1 MINGFGGERKHCLV
15 SWWFILKTRDLQL
28 LRRSITSFE
37 FSNCLFSLNYIFFGD
52 SDSTL
57 IGEWVLAVGNPYN
70 LNSTVTA
77 GIISS
82 KSRDLKR
89 VASIPTLALSVWA
102 KEYNGDGNW
111 FALPKEVQSK
121 ILKTKLNSNE
131 FKYFRTAEGKI

>member
-1 MINGFGGERKHCLV
+1 MKKDTVIDG
-15 SWWFILKTRDLQL
+15 LKKET
-28 LRRSITSFE
+28 
-37 FSNCLFSLNYIFFGD
+37 FSLDEMENKIVVNEEVNID
-52 SDSTL
+52 PHL
-57 IGEWVLAVGNPYN
+57 KHNKIL
-70 LNSTVTA
+70 LNQDD
-77 GIISS
+77 GYS

>member
-1 MINGFGGERKHCLV
+1 MKKDTIVDG
-15 SWWFILKTRDLQL
+15 LKKET
-28 LRRSITSFE
+28 
-37 FSNCLFSLNYIFFGD
+37 FSLDEMEKKIVVNEEVNID
-52 SDSTL
+52 SHL
-57 IGEWVLAVGNPYN
+57 KHNKIL
-70 LNSTVTA
+70 LNQND
-77 GIISS
+77 GYS

>member
-1 MINGFGGERKHCLV
+1 MKKDTIVDG
-15 SWWFILKTRDLQL
+15 LKKET
-28 LRRSITSFE
+28 
-37 FSNCLFSLNYIFFGD
+37 FSLDEMENKIVVNEEVNID
-52 SDSTL
+52 SHL
-57 IGEWVLAVGNPYN
+57 KHNKIL
-70 LNSTVTA
+70 LNQDD
-77 GIISS
+77 GYS